1 MGLMST
7 ILLHPYLVGSGAILL
22 LLGVMLWRWAS
33 RHNLN
38 DLVVDAAVHVAW
50 NRGKLASAAD
60 TEIAKRLQDIKAETS
75 NTQRAKSVAGHA
87 ARHFMAQVANIAGML
102 DMLAGAALIGLAF
115 YLG

>member
-1 MGLMST
+1 MST
-7 ILLHPYLVGSGAILL
+7 LFLHPYLVGGGSIVFLI
-22 LLGVMLWRWAS
+22 GVLCWRWAS
-33 RHNLN
+33 RHNIT

-50 NRGKLASAAD
+50 NKGKLASAAD

-87 ARHFMAQVANIAGML
+87 ARHFAAQVANMIGLVA
-102 DMLAGAALIGLAF
+102 MLAGVALIGLAF

>member
-1 MGLMST
+1 MNAV
-7 ILLHPYLVGSGAILL
+7 LLHPYLVGSGGVLL
-22 LLGVMLWRWAS
+22 VIWVLCWRWAS
-33 RHNLN
+33 RHNLT

-50 NRGKLASAAD
+50 NKGKLASAAD

-87 ARHFMAQVANIAGML
+87 ARHFAAQVANMIGLVA
-102 DMLAGAALIGLAF
+102 MLAGVALIGLAF